1 MAVCYNNLWKLLID
15 KNMNKTELKEA
26 AGISFNVMARMG
38 KNETISFEMFFE
50 FPAPHKYKPVLR
62 DVLLDC
68 PKSEGASYSEYK
80 RKIFELVIVFTSNI
94 SKEDF
99 KKKISPELRSRFDY
113 KGMFNL
119 LTEEDKLKFVHFR
132 VNQIVDKYKE
142 FVSTDLPERIHGE
155 VVGAID
161 VTQFKNMRDL
171 NKKIKDTFV
180 ERIKVS
186 V

>member
-1 MAVCYNNLWKLLID
+1 MLRTSPRKRQEERRLLNEYAILLHKRAV
-15 KNMNKTELKEA
+15 
-26 AGISFNVMARMG
+26 FQ
-38 KNETISFEMFFE
+38 F
-50 FPAPHKYKPVLR
+50 
-62 DVLLDC
+62 
-68 PKSEGASYSEYK
+68 
-80 RKIFELVIVFTSNI
+80 
-94 SKEDF
+94 
-99 KKKISPELRSRFDY
+99 LRSRFDY

>member
-1 MAVCYNNLWKLLID
+1 MHTIC
-15 KNMNKTELKEA
+15 THLKKIEE
-26 AGISFNVMARMG
+26 N
-38 KNETISFEMFFE
+38 
-50 FPAPHKYKPVLR
+50 
-62 DVLLDC
+62 
-68 PKSEGASYSEYK
+68 K
-80 RKIFELVIVFTSNI
+80 RKLIEEEQNEQPSEKNF
-94 SKEDF
+94 EDF